1 MLGHMS
7 IGSQADW
14 NALREVG
21 RIVRET
27 LDALERMAAP
37 GVSTGD
43 LDGAAARV
51 FARHGAQ
58 SAPALVYGFPG
69 TVLISVNDEIVHGVP
84 GARQLARG
92 DVVKLDVTA
101 DKAGYIA
108 DAARTIVLDGGSET
122 AHRLKA
128 CAEAAFGAALRVARA
143 GRLVRD
149 VGRAIEQEVSRHGF
163 SVIRDLC
170 GHGVGRTI
178 HEPPSVPNCYV
189 PSQLDRL
196 TEGLVLAIEPMICA
210 GSGRIRE
217 EPDGWTI
224 RTADRSLA
232 AHYEHTVV
240 ITRDAPVL
248 LTAA

>member
-1 MLGHMS
+1 MS

-14 NALREVG
+14 RGLRDVG
-21 RIVRET
+21 RVVRET
-27 LDALERMAAP
+27 LDALEQMAAP
-37 GVSTGD
+37 GASTGD
-43 LDGAAARV
+43 LDRAAARV

-69 TVLISVNDEIVHGVP
+69 TVLISINDEIVHGVP

-101 DKAGYIA
+101 EKAGYVA
-108 DAARTIVLDGGSET
+108 DAARTIVLDGASET

-128 CAEAAFGAALRVARA
+128 CAEAAFAAAMRVACA
-143 GRLVRD
+143 GRLVRH
-149 VGRAIEQEVSRHGF
+149 VSRAIEQEVSRHGF
-163 SVIRDLC
+163 SVIHGLC

-178 HEPPSVPNCYV
+178 HEPPSVPNSYV
-189 PSQLDRL
+189 HSQRDRL
-196 TEGLVLAIEPMICA
+196 TEGLVLAIEPMICT
-210 GSGRIRE
+210 GSGKIKE

-240 ITRDAPVL
+240 ITRDTPVL

>member
-1 MLGHMS
+1 MS

-14 NALREVG
+14 RGLRDVG
-21 RIVRET
+21 RVVRET

-43 LDGAAARV
+43 LDREAARV

-84 GARQLARG
+84 GARRLARG

-101 DKAGYIA
+101 EQAGYVA
-108 DAARTIVLDGGSET
+108 DAARTIVLDGASET

-128 CAEAAFGAALRVARA
+128 CAEAAFAAAIRVARA
-143 GRLVRD
+143 GRLVRE
-149 VGRAIEQEVSRHGF
+149 VSRTIEQEVSLHGF
-163 SVIRDLC
+163 SVIHGLC

-178 HEPPSVPNCYV
+178 HEPPSVPNWYV
-189 PSQLDRL
+189 PSQRDRL
-196 TEGLVLAIEPMICA
+196 TEGLVLAIEPMICT
-210 GSGRIRE
+210 GSGKIRE

-232 AHYEHTVV
+232 AHHEHTVV
-240 ITRDAPVL
+240 ITRDMPVL

>member
-1 MLGHMS
+1 MS

-14 NALREVG
+14 RGLREVG
-21 RIVRET
+21 RVVRET

-43 LDGAAARV
+43 LDRAAERV
-51 FARHGAQ
+51 FARHGAR
-58 SAPALVYGFPG
+58 SAPARVYGFPG

-101 DKAGYIA
+101 EKSGYVA
-108 DAARTIVLDGGSET
+108 DAARTIVLDGGSDV

-128 CAEAAFGAALRVARA
+128 CVEAAFAAALPVARA

-189 PSQLDRL
+189 PSLRDQL
-196 TEGLVLAIEPMICA
+196 TEGLVLAIEPMICT
-210 GSGRIRE
+210 GSGRIKE

-240 ITRDAPVL
+240 ITRETPVL

>member
-1 MLGHMS
+1 MS

-14 NALREVG
+14 RGLQDVG
-21 RIVRET
+21 RVVRET

-43 LDGAAARV
+43 LDRAAAGV

-84 GARQLARG
+84 GARLLARG

-101 DKAGYIA
+101 ERAGYVA
-108 DAARTIVLDGGSET
+108 DAARTIVLDGACET

-128 CAEAAFGAALRVARA
+128 CAEAAFAAAIRVARA

-149 VGRAIEQEVSRHGF
+149 VSRAIEQEVSRHGF
-163 SVIRDLC
+163 SVIHGLC

-189 PSQLDRL
+189 PSQRDRL
-196 TEGLVLAIEPMICA
+196 TDGLVLAIEPMICT
-210 GSGRIRE
+210 GSGKIKE

-240 ITRDAPVL
+240 ITRDTPVL